1 MESIGC
7 SHSTGD
13 MTLVERKIWIA
24 FSSRLWSFRRG
35 TIQGKSRPLRQPWPT
50 AGSSH
55 LSLHSFVLST
65 PSSRVV
71 LDLIHSV
78 VKRRASCSRDCD
90 QMSMWAFPRT
100 VISQLQRGFVLIQ
113 MCRSLRFDEHSV
125 VTFSLCLPAISVPAN
140 WGDCCRLRSWGNN
153 APRKNAIT
161 TIILLPYSANYS
173 ALDLLGRY

>member
-1 MESIGC
+1 MTQVLCILHLSLSGHGIDRLFSQHGRYD
-7 SHSTGD
+7 TGRTKD
-13 MTLVERKIWIA
+13 LDCLSFPALVIQTRDY
-24 FSSRLWSFRRG
+24 SREIP
-35 TIQGKSRPLRQPWPT
+35 TIETQPWPT

-78 VKRRASCSRDCD
+78 VKRRASCSRDFD

-100 VISQLQRGFVLIQ
+100 VISQLQGVFVLIR
-113 MCRSLRFDEHSV
+113 MCGSLRFDEHSV

-140 WGDCCRLRSWGNN
+140 WGAAAAYVHG
-153 APRKNAIT
+153 AT
-161 TIILLPYSANYS
+161 MLLAKTQ
-173 ALDLLGRY
+173 